1 MCPAPNNVVYAAI
14 DFEVETVTAGLE
26 RAGVDLTRPITFA
39 WLGVIPYL
47 TRDAIFATLG
57 DVASLPAGTEI
68 VFDYGEPRENLSMM
82 MKAMHEMRAKR
93 LEAIGEPWIT
103 YFDPAELKVELARI
117 GFSETEDFGQDQ
129 ANARWFSGS
138 NLSFPTSA
146 HLMRARV

>member
-82 MKAMHEMRAKR
+82 MTC
-93 LEAIGEPWIT
+93 W
-103 YFDPAELKVELARI
+103 
-117 GFSETEDFGQDQ
+117 
-129 ANARWFSGS
+129 
-138 NLSFPTSA
+138 
-146 HLMRARV
+146 